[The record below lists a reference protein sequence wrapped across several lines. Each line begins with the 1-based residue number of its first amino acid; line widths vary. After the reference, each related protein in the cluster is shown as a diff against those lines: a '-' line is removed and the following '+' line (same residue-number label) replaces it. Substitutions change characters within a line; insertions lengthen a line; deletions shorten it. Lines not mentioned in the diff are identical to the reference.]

1 MLFLDDLIFFF
12 FASICFFFFFV
23 IRKKKKTHK
32 GISQRTNKT
41 DLINICDLQIFFDER

>member
-1 MLFLDDLIFFF
+1 MLFLDHLIFFLQ
-12 FASICFFFFFV
+12 AYVFFFV
-23 IRKKKKTHK
+23 IRKKKTHK